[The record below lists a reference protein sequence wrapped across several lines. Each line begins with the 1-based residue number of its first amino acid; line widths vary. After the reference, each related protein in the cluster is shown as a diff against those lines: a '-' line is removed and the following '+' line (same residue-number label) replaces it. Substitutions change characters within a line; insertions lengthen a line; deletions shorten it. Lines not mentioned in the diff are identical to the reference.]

1 VAVPQERGNIR
12 GKKGKEAKAQDASRG
27 RETVQ
32 DYFDG
37 KSDAHAF
44 RKAAPAGHKEGQP
57 DAPPEKVETGFAGGR
72 RQRAQDVAVRLKI
85 SRCHSE
91 RGEGSLF
98 PYI

>member
-57 DAPPEKVETGFAGGR
+57 DAPPEKV
-72 RQRAQDVAVRLKI
+72 AQDVAVRLKI